1 MSLRDKIPFFRPKM
15 RPVGTRLERGE
26 DVEEGRKWRDIG
38 VKVGLIAVVVTA
50 TMIAFPRDDVFV
62 FTAKVDDIWSQDNL
76 HAPFTFAIQKPDGV
90 VQEELEEAEARA
102 TPIFNANLDAADE
115 IRANRDSLAALMDS
129 ILERYEAF
137 QTNRL
142 RGQDAA
148 AERDSITFMRARASS
163 RLPFGQTEWDRI
175 LDSYSAT
182 VPRLQTRSRTDIGSE
197 RLDRELLAEATT
209 TALQLIRRDVI
220 DIPKDSIAANQIIIR
235 NDQTLDERTRMV
247 SAVLGEREVVTEA
260 RREFQTRYQTD
271 PVAAS
276 IAGMFFARIF
286 VPNLRYDQAASR
298 AKIREAR
305 EAVSPT
311 FGIVRED
318 EVIVRRGDIITEEIH
333 RRLISFEN
341 EMNERSGASLR
352 WRRML
357 GHFILTGATFL
368 MFFLYLYLLR
378 PQIFSDN
385 RLMFLIALLFL
396 GVIATYGVGMRMAL
410 VNMYM
415 VPVAVVAILLTVIF
429 DSRVGLFGTLT
440 LALIGSH
447 LLNYDF
453 TFTFATLFA
462 GTLGIF
468 SVRDIRNRG
477 QFFLSAGVVLVG
489 YVLVLTATW
498 LLQNKPLDRFTDEL
512 MFVSINAV
520 LMLLA
525 YPMLWI
531 FERVFGITTDLTL
544 LELSDTNRPLLKE
557 LSLKASGTFNH
568 VLQVANLA
576 EAAAAAV
583 GANALMTR
591 VGALY
596 HDIGK
601 MIKPEYFVENQRQG
615 SNPHDGLKPRM
626 SALIIASHVKEGL
639 EIGRKYRL
647 PQEVL
652 DFIPMH
658 HGTTRIEYFYRR
670 ALDQQ
675 KEENP
680 DILESEFRYPGPKPD
695 TRETGILM
703 LADSVEAAS
712 RTLENPTHK
721 RLENLIG
728 SIVDAR
734 RDDGQLDETNLTFA
748 DIDVIKDALL
758 NVLMGIY
765 HVRVKYPGDEK
776 GKKKKP
782 PETKGTTRTVP
793 PDGHSGD
800 VIGVDEA
807 GSGESGS
814 GSGDGAA
821 VPDGASDAA
830 PDGDSAGDEAADAVE
845 RRR

>member
-1 MSLRDKIPFFRPKM
+1 MSLRDKIPFLKPKM

-26 DVEEGRKWRDIG
+26 DANEGRKWRDIG
-38 VKVGLIAVVVTA
+38 IKVGLIAVVVTA
-50 TMIAFPRDDVFV
+50 TMLAFPRDDFYE
-62 FTAKVDDIWSQDNL
+62 FTDKVDTIWSQDNL
-76 HAPFTFAIQKPDGV
+76 HAPFLFAIEKPEDV
-90 VQEELEEAEARA
+90 YDRELAEARA
-102 TPIFNANLDAADE
+102 GVAPMFNANQDAAE
-115 IRANRDSLAALMDS
+115 QIRANRDSLAVLLDG

-137 QTNRL
+137 QSNRL
-142 RGQDAA
+142 RGRDAA
-148 AERDSITFMRARASS
+148 AARDSIAFMRARATSG
-163 RLPFGQTEWDRI
+163 LPLGQTEWDRI
-175 LDSYSAT
+175 LDSYSAS
-182 VPRLQTRSRTDIGSE
+182 VPGLQSRSRTEVGSD

-209 TALQLIRRDVI
+209 AALQLIRRDVL
-220 DIPKDSIAANQIIIR
+220 DIPKDSIVADYVIIR
-235 NDQTLDERTRMV
+235 NDDSQDERTRQV
-247 SAVLGEREVVTEA
+247 SALLGENEVVTEA
-260 RREFQTRYQTD
+260 RREFQAQYRTD

-286 VPNLRYDQAASR
+286 VPNLRYDRQATRSR
-298 AKIREAR
+298 MEAA
-305 EAVSPT
+305 EGEVSRT
-311 FGIVRED
+311 FGIVRPD
-318 EVIVRRGDIITEEIH
+318 EVIVRRGDIITEDIL
-333 RRLISFEN
+333 RRLTSLER
-341 EMNERSGASLR
+341 EMNRRSGASLR
-352 WRRML
+352 WRRAL
-357 GHFILTGATFL
+357 GQFILTGATFL

-385 RLMFLIALLFL
+385 RLMLLIALLFL
-396 GVIATYGVGMRMAL
+396 GVIGLYSLGMRLAL

-462 GTLGIF
+462 GTLVIF

-477 QFFLSAGVVLVG
+477 QFFMSSGVVLVG

-512 MFVSINAV
+512 VFVSINAV

-531 FERVFGITTDLTL
+531 FERTFGITTDLTL

-568 VLQVANLA
+568 VLQVTNLA
-576 EAAAAAV
+576 EAAATAV
-583 GANALMTR
+583 GANALLTR

-596 HDIGK
+596 HDVGK

-615 SNPHDGLKPRM
+615 TNPHDALKPRM

-639 EIGRKYRL
+639 EIARKYKL

-670 ALDQQ
+670 ALDLQ
-675 KEENP
+675 KDESP
-680 DILESEFRYPGPKPD
+680 DILESEFRYPGPKPS
-695 TRETGILM
+695 TKETGILM
-703 LADSVEAAS
+703 LSDSVEAAS

-721 RLENLIG
+721 RLENLID

-748 DIDVIKDALL
+748 EIDIIKDALL

-765 HVRVKYPGDEK
+765 HVRIKYPEEQKEK
-776 GKKKKP
+776 EKKVVADTADASK
-782 PETKGTTRTVP
+782 
-793 PDGHSGD
+793 
-800 VIGVDEA
+800 
-807 GSGESGS
+807 
-814 GSGDGAA
+814 GDGAA
-821 VPDGASDAA
+821 GSSPDSTEQETAVPETTEPDAS
-830 PDGDSAGDEAADAVE
+830 PDTTEPDTPESKPDSAGDEATDAIE
-845 RRR
+845 RRG

>member
-1 MSLRDKIPFFRPKM
+1 
-15 RPVGTRLERGE
+15 
-26 DVEEGRKWRDIG
+26 
-38 VKVGLIAVVVTA
+38 A
-50 TMIAFPRDDVFV
+50 
-62 FTAKVDDIWSQDNL
+62 
-76 HAPFTFAIQKPDGV
+76 
-90 VQEELEEAEARA
+90 
-102 TPIFNANLDAADE
+102 
-115 IRANRDSLAALMDS
+115 
-129 ILERYEAF
+129 
-137 QTNRL
+137 
-142 RGQDAA
+142 
-148 AERDSITFMRARASS
+148 FMRARTASG
-163 RLPFGQTEWDRI
+163 LPFGQAEWDRI
-175 LDSYSAT
+175 LDSYAT
-182 VPRLQTRSRTDIGSE
+182 SVPGLQSRSRTDAGAE

-209 TALQLIRRDVI
+209 TALQLIRRDVL
-220 DIPKDSIAANQIIIR
+220 DVPKDSILADAIVIR
-235 NDQTLDERTRMV
+235 NDQSLDERTRPV

-260 RREFQTRYQTD
+260 RREFQLRYQTD

-276 IAGMFFARIF
+276 ITGVFFARIF
-286 VPNLRYDQAASR
+286 VPNLRYDRIATRDKLQQARS
-298 AKIREAR
+298 E
-305 EAVSPT
+305 VSPT
-311 FGIVRED
+311 FGIVREN
-318 EVIVRRGDIITEEIH
+318 EVIVRRGDVITEETL
-333 RRLISFEN
+333 RRLVSLEQ
-341 EMNERSGASLR
+341 EMNERSGASQR
-352 WRRML
+352 WWRIL
-357 GHFILTGATFL
+357 GQFLLTGATFL
-368 MFFLYLYLLR
+368 MFYLYLYLLR

-385 RLMFLIALLFL
+385 RLMFLITLLFL
-396 GVIATYGVGMRMAL
+396 GMIAMFGVAMRLAL
-410 VNMYM
+410 VNMFM
-415 VPVAVVAILLTVIF
+415 IPVAVVAILLTVIF

-440 LALIGSH
+440 LALLGSH

-453 TFTFATLFA
+453 NYTFATLFA

-512 MFVSINAV
+512 IFVSINAL

-531 FERVFGITTDLTL
+531 FERMFGITTDLTL

-576 EAAAAAV
+576 EAAAASV

-596 HDIGK
+596 HDVGK

-626 SALIIASHVKEGL
+626 SALIIASHVKEGI

-675 KEENP
+675 KEESP
-680 DILESEFRYPGPKPD
+680 DILESEFRYPGPKPN

-721 RLENLIG
+721 RLENLID

-748 DIDVIKDALL
+748 EIDVIKDAFL

-765 HVRVKYPGDEK
+765 HVRVKYPGDEPKK
-776 GKKKKP
+776 GAAARKTP
-782 PETKGTTRTVP
+782 ALTGIEDTEAGAEASV
-793 PDGHSGD
+793 PDGPEASVQETGSD
-800 VIGVDEA
+800 AAEGGSNGSDASPATVD
-807 GSGESGS
+807 
-814 GSGDGAA
+814 GDGAGDRTSP
-821 VPDGASDAA
+821 PDPPS
-830 PDGDSAGDEAADAVE
+830 SGDEAADAVE
-845 RRR
+845 RRG